1 LIEMRPLKSTPA
13 HHTGEFGELV
23 CSNSF
28 GALSPDRAAGLLQ
41 KELRIFKSLII
52 QTADKFAVPAGGAL
66 AVDRSKFS
74 IALTATLSNHP
85 LIEIKRFE
93 QLDLPSEENITILA
107 TGPLTADNLSYKIQD
122 FTGIDDCHFFDA
134 ASPIIYGDSINKE
147 IVFKASRY
155 DKGDPAYL
163 NCPMNKNDYIYFR
176 NELIEGEQAN
186 LKDFEN
192 LNDFKFFIYGGFSS
206 SQRSRIAC
214 FRGDNI
220 PEEDALKNNFP
231 AQGIKIN
238 GNFLFDNATQDDFRS
253 LLIENGVNQIKVG
266 DIWTIG
272 DRGAQGIIDNS
283 DIKHLDEKIFYL
295 RDVKVKVNVV
305 GIDELQIPSGRS
317 KKLVNTVEAS
327 TRLDAIA
334 SAGFRISRTKII
346 ERIENGMLKLNGS
359 KVNKPTI
366 NLKIGDKLEL
376 ENKGF
381 IEIINLEITKR
392 ERWKVKLLRK

>member
-1 LIEMRPLKSTPA
+1 MI
-13 HHTGEFGELV
+13 
-23 CSNSF
+23 
-28 GALSPDRAAGLLQ
+28 
-41 KELRIFKSLII
+41 
-52 QTADKFAVPAGGAL
+52 
-66 AVDRSKFS
+66 
-74 IALTATLSNHP
+74 
-85 LIEIKRFE
+85 
-93 QLDLPSEENITILA
+93 DL
-107 TGPLTADNLSYKIQD
+107 
-122 FTGIDDCHFFDA
+122 
-134 ASPIIYGDSINKE
+134 KE
-147 IVFKASRY
+147 IL
-155 DKGDPAYL
+155 L
-163 NCPMNKNDYIYFR
+163 NSNYKKETE
-176 NELIEGEQAN
+176 ELINIAN
-186 LKDFEN
+186 LAYKHWETYWTGFNSTYICEEILKDFET

-220 PEEDALKNNFP
+220 PEEDALKSNFP

-272 DRGAQGIIDNS
+272 DRGAQGIIDNL
-283 DIKHLDEKIFYL
+283 DIKHLDEKILYL
-295 RDVKVKVNVV
+295 RDVRVKVNVV
-305 GIDELQIPSGRS
+305 GIDELQTPSGRS

-334 SAGFRISRTKII
+334 SAGFRVSRTKII
-346 ERIENGMLKLNGS
+346 ERIENGMLRLNGS

-381 IEIINLEITKR
+381 IEILNLEITKR

>member
-1 LIEMRPLKSTPA
+1 MI
-13 HHTGEFGELV
+13 
-23 CSNSF
+23 
-28 GALSPDRAAGLLQ
+28 
-41 KELRIFKSLII
+41 
-52 QTADKFAVPAGGAL
+52 
-66 AVDRSKFS
+66 
-74 IALTATLSNHP
+74 
-85 LIEIKRFE
+85 
-93 QLDLPSEENITILA
+93 DL
-107 TGPLTADNLSYKIQD
+107 
-122 FTGIDDCHFFDA
+122 
-134 ASPIIYGDSINKE
+134 KE
-147 IVFKASRY
+147 ILINSNYK
-155 DKGDPAYL
+155 KETE
-163 NCPMNKNDYIYFR
+163 
-176 NELIEGEQAN
+176 ELINIAN
-186 LKDFEN
+186 LAYKHWETYWTGFNSTYVCEEILKDFEN

-206 SQRSRIAC
+206 SRRSRIAC

-220 PEEDALKNNFP
+220 PEEDVLKSNFP
-231 AQGIKIN
+231 VQGIKII

-272 DRGAQGIIDNS
+272 DRGAQGIIDNL

-334 SAGFRISRTKII
+334 SAGFRVSRTKII
-346 ERIENGMLKLNGS
+346 ERIENGMLRLNGS

-381 IEIINLEITKR
+381 IEILNLEITKR

>member
-1 LIEMRPLKSTPA
+1 MI
-13 HHTGEFGELV
+13 
-23 CSNSF
+23 
-28 GALSPDRAAGLLQ
+28 
-41 KELRIFKSLII
+41 
-52 QTADKFAVPAGGAL
+52 
-66 AVDRSKFS
+66 
-74 IALTATLSNHP
+74 
-85 LIEIKRFE
+85 
-93 QLDLPSEENITILA
+93 DL
-107 TGPLTADNLSYKIQD
+107 
-122 FTGIDDCHFFDA
+122 
-134 ASPIIYGDSINKE
+134 KE
-147 IVFKASRY
+147 ILINSNYK
-155 DKGDPAYL
+155 KETE
-163 NCPMNKNDYIYFR
+163 
-176 NELIEGEQAN
+176 ELINIAN
-186 LKDFEN
+186 LAYKHWETYWTGFNSTYVCEEILKDFEN

-220 PEEDALKNNFP
+220 PEEDALKSNFP

-272 DRGAQGIIDNS
+272 DRGAQGIIDNL

-295 RDVKVKVNVV
+295 RDVKVKINLV

-334 SAGFRISRTKII
+334 SAGFRVSRTKII
-346 ERIENGMLKLNGS
+346 ERIENGMLRLNGS

-381 IEIINLEITKR
+381 IEILNLEITKR

>member
-1 LIEMRPLKSTPA
+1 MI
-13 HHTGEFGELV
+13 
-23 CSNSF
+23 
-28 GALSPDRAAGLLQ
+28 
-41 KELRIFKSLII
+41 
-52 QTADKFAVPAGGAL
+52 
-66 AVDRSKFS
+66 
-74 IALTATLSNHP
+74 
-85 LIEIKRFE
+85 
-93 QLDLPSEENITILA
+93 DL
-107 TGPLTADNLSYKIQD
+107 
-122 FTGIDDCHFFDA
+122 
-134 ASPIIYGDSINKE
+134 KE
-147 IVFKASRY
+147 ILINSNYK
-155 DKGDPAYL
+155 KETE
-163 NCPMNKNDYIYFR
+163 
-176 NELIEGEQAN
+176 ELINIAN
-186 LKDFEN
+186 LAYKHWETYWTGFNSTYVCEEILKDFEN
-192 LNDFKFFIYGGFSS
+192 LNDFKFFVYGGFSS

-220 PEEDALKNNFP
+220 PEEDALKSNFP

-283 DIKHLDEKIFYL
+283 NIEHLDEKIFYL

-334 SAGFRISRTKII
+334 SAGFRVSRTKII
-346 ERIENGMLKLNGS
+346 ERIENGMLRLNGS

-381 IEIINLEITKR
+381 IEILNLEITKR

>member
-1 LIEMRPLKSTPA
+1 MI
-13 HHTGEFGELV
+13 
-23 CSNSF
+23 
-28 GALSPDRAAGLLQ
+28 
-41 KELRIFKSLII
+41 
-52 QTADKFAVPAGGAL
+52 
-66 AVDRSKFS
+66 
-74 IALTATLSNHP
+74 
-85 LIEIKRFE
+85 
-93 QLDLPSEENITILA
+93 DL
-107 TGPLTADNLSYKIQD
+107 
-122 FTGIDDCHFFDA
+122 
-134 ASPIIYGDSINKE
+134 KE
-147 IVFKASRY
+147 ILINSNYK
-155 DKGDPAYL
+155 KETE
-163 NCPMNKNDYIYFR
+163 
-176 NELIEGEQAN
+176 ELINIAN
-186 LKDFEN
+186 LAYKHWETYWTGFNSTYVCEEIIKNFKN

-253 LLIENGVNQIKVG
+253 LLIENGVNKIKVG

-272 DRGAQGIIDNS
+272 DRGAQGIIDS
-283 DIKHLDEKIFYL
+283 LDIEYLNEKFFYL
-295 RDVKVKVNVV
+295 RDVKVKINLV

-334 SAGFRISRTKII
+334 SAGFRMSRTKII
-346 ERIENGMLKLNGS
+346 ERIENGMLRLNGS

-366 NLKIGDKLEL
+366 NLKIGDKLQL

-381 IEIINLEITKR
+381 VEILNLEITKR

>member
-1 LIEMRPLKSTPA
+1 MI
-13 HHTGEFGELV
+13 
-23 CSNSF
+23 
-28 GALSPDRAAGLLQ
+28 
-41 KELRIFKSLII
+41 
-52 QTADKFAVPAGGAL
+52 
-66 AVDRSKFS
+66 
-74 IALTATLSNHP
+74 
-85 LIEIKRFE
+85 
-93 QLDLPSEENITILA
+93 DL
-107 TGPLTADNLSYKIQD
+107 
-122 FTGIDDCHFFDA
+122 
-134 ASPIIYGDSINKE
+134 KE
-147 IVFKASRY
+147 ILINSNYK
-155 DKGDPAYL
+155 KETE
-163 NCPMNKNDYIYFR
+163 
-176 NELIEGEQAN
+176 ELINIAN
-186 LKDFEN
+186 LAYKHWETYWTGFNSTYVCEEILKDFEN

-253 LLIENGVNQIKVG
+253 LLLENGVNQLKVG

-272 DRGAQGIIDNS
+272 DRGAQGIIDNL
-283 DIKHLDEKIFYL
+283 DIEHLDEKIFYL
-295 RDVKVKVNVV
+295 RDVKVKINVV

-334 SAGFRISRTKII
+334 SAGFRVSRTKII
-346 ERIENGMLKLNGS
+346 ERIENGMLRLNGS

-381 IEIINLEITKR
+381 IEILNLEMTKR

>member
-1 LIEMRPLKSTPA
+1 MI
-13 HHTGEFGELV
+13 
-23 CSNSF
+23 
-28 GALSPDRAAGLLQ
+28 
-41 KELRIFKSLII
+41 
-52 QTADKFAVPAGGAL
+52 
-66 AVDRSKFS
+66 
-74 IALTATLSNHP
+74 
-85 LIEIKRFE
+85 
-93 QLDLPSEENITILA
+93 DL
-107 TGPLTADNLSYKIQD
+107 
-122 FTGIDDCHFFDA
+122 
-134 ASPIIYGDSINKE
+134 KE
-147 IVFKASRY
+147 ILINSNYK
-155 DKGDPAYL
+155 KETE
-163 NCPMNKNDYIYFR
+163 
-176 NELIEGEQAN
+176 ELINIAN
-186 LKDFEN
+186 LAYKHWETYWTGFNSTYVCEEILKDFEN

-220 PEEDALKNNFP
+220 PEEDALKSNFP

-253 LLIENGVNQIKVG
+253 LLIENGVNQLKVG

-272 DRGAQGIIDNS
+272 DRGAQGIIDNL
-283 DIKHLDEKIFYL
+283 DIEHLDEKIFYL
-295 RDVKVKVNVV
+295 RDVKVKINIVSLH
-305 GIDELQIPSGRS
+305 ELQIPSERS

-334 SAGFRISRTKII
+334 SSGFRMSRTKII
-346 ERIENGMLKLNGS
+346 ERIGNGMLKLNGS

-381 IEIINLEITKR
+381 IEILNLEITKR

>member
-1 LIEMRPLKSTPA
+1 MI
-13 HHTGEFGELV
+13 
-23 CSNSF
+23 
-28 GALSPDRAAGLLQ
+28 
-41 KELRIFKSLII
+41 
-52 QTADKFAVPAGGAL
+52 
-66 AVDRSKFS
+66 
-74 IALTATLSNHP
+74 
-85 LIEIKRFE
+85 
-93 QLDLPSEENITILA
+93 DL
-107 TGPLTADNLSYKIQD
+107 
-122 FTGIDDCHFFDA
+122 
-134 ASPIIYGDSINKE
+134 KE
-147 IVFKASRY
+147 IL
-155 DKGDPAYL
+155 L
-163 NCPMNKNDYIYFR
+163 NSNYKKETE
-176 NELIEGEQAN
+176 ELINIAN
-186 LKDFEN
+186 LAYKHWETYWTGFNSTYVCEEILKDFEN

-220 PEEDALKNNFP
+220 PEEDALKSNFP

-272 DRGAQGIIDNS
+272 DRGAQGIIDNL
-283 DIKHLDEKIFYL
+283 DIEHLDEKIFYL
-295 RDVKVKVNVV
+295 RDVKVKVNIV

-334 SAGFRISRTKII
+334 SAGFRVSRTKII
-346 ERIENGMLKLNGS
+346 ERIENGMLRLNGS

-381 IEIINLEITKR
+381 IEILNLEITKR

>member
-1 LIEMRPLKSTPA
+1 MI
-13 HHTGEFGELV
+13 
-23 CSNSF
+23 
-28 GALSPDRAAGLLQ
+28 
-41 KELRIFKSLII
+41 
-52 QTADKFAVPAGGAL
+52 
-66 AVDRSKFS
+66 
-74 IALTATLSNHP
+74 
-85 LIEIKRFE
+85 
-93 QLDLPSEENITILA
+93 DL
-107 TGPLTADNLSYKIQD
+107 
-122 FTGIDDCHFFDA
+122 
-134 ASPIIYGDSINKE
+134 KE
-147 IVFKASRY
+147 ILINSNYK
-155 DKGDPAYL
+155 KETE
-163 NCPMNKNDYIYFR
+163 
-176 NELIEGEQAN
+176 ELINIAN
-186 LKDFEN
+186 LAYKHWETYWTGFNSTYVCEEILKDFEN

-220 PEEDALKNNFP
+220 PEEDALKSNFP

-238 GNFLFDNATQDDFRS
+238 GNFLFDNASQDDFRS

-272 DRGAQGIIDNS
+272 DRGAQGIIDNL

-334 SAGFRISRTKII
+334 SAGFRVSRTKII
-346 ERIENGMLKLNGS
+346 ERIENGMLRLNGS

-381 IEIINLEITKR
+381 IEILNLEITKR

>member
-1 LIEMRPLKSTPA
+1 MI
-13 HHTGEFGELV
+13 
-23 CSNSF
+23 
-28 GALSPDRAAGLLQ
+28 
-41 KELRIFKSLII
+41 
-52 QTADKFAVPAGGAL
+52 
-66 AVDRSKFS
+66 
-74 IALTATLSNHP
+74 
-85 LIEIKRFE
+85 
-93 QLDLPSEENITILA
+93 DL
-107 TGPLTADNLSYKIQD
+107 
-122 FTGIDDCHFFDA
+122 
-134 ASPIIYGDSINKE
+134 KE
-147 IVFKASRY
+147 ILINSNYK
-155 DKGDPAYL
+155 KETE
-163 NCPMNKNDYIYFR
+163 
-176 NELIEGEQAN
+176 ELINIAN
-186 LKDFEN
+186 LAYKHWETYWTGFNSTYVCEEILKDFEN

-220 PEEDALKNNFP
+220 PEEDALKRNFP

-253 LLIENGVNQIKVG
+253 LLIENGVNQLKVG

-272 DRGAQGIIDNS
+272 DRGAQGIIDNL
-283 DIKHLDEKIFYL
+283 DIENIDEKIFYL
-295 RDVKVKVNVV
+295 RDVKVKINVV
-305 GIDELQIPSGRS
+305 GINELQIPSGRS

-334 SAGFRISRTKII
+334 SAGFRVSRTKII
-346 ERIENGMLKLNGS
+346 ERIENGMLRLNGS

-381 IEIINLEITKR
+381 IEILNLEITKR

>member
-1 LIEMRPLKSTPA
+1 MI
-13 HHTGEFGELV
+13 
-23 CSNSF
+23 
-28 GALSPDRAAGLLQ
+28 
-41 KELRIFKSLII
+41 
-52 QTADKFAVPAGGAL
+52 
-66 AVDRSKFS
+66 
-74 IALTATLSNHP
+74 
-85 LIEIKRFE
+85 
-93 QLDLPSEENITILA
+93 DL
-107 TGPLTADNLSYKIQD
+107 
-122 FTGIDDCHFFDA
+122 
-134 ASPIIYGDSINKE
+134 KE
-147 IVFKASRY
+147 ILINSNYK
-155 DKGDPAYL
+155 KETE
-163 NCPMNKNDYIYFR
+163 
-176 NELIEGEQAN
+176 ELINIAN
-186 LKDFEN
+186 LAYKHWETYWTGFNSTYVCEEILKDFEN

-220 PEEDALKNNFP
+220 PEEDALKSNFP

-272 DRGAQGIIDNS
+272 DRGAQGIIDNL
-283 DIKHLDEKIFYL
+283 DIEHLDEKIFYL
-295 RDVKVKVNVV
+295 RDVKVKINVV
-305 GIDELQIPSGRS
+305 GIDELQIPSGRT

-334 SAGFRISRTKII
+334 SAGFRVSRTKII
-346 ERIENGMLKLNGS
+346 ERIENGMLRLNGS

-381 IEIINLEITKR
+381 IEILNLEITKR

>member
-1 LIEMRPLKSTPA
+1 MI
-13 HHTGEFGELV
+13 
-23 CSNSF
+23 
-28 GALSPDRAAGLLQ
+28 
-41 KELRIFKSLII
+41 
-52 QTADKFAVPAGGAL
+52 
-66 AVDRSKFS
+66 
-74 IALTATLSNHP
+74 
-85 LIEIKRFE
+85 
-93 QLDLPSEENITILA
+93 DL
-107 TGPLTADNLSYKIQD
+107 
-122 FTGIDDCHFFDA
+122 
-134 ASPIIYGDSINKE
+134 KE
-147 IVFKASRY
+147 IL
-155 DKGDPAYL
+155 L
-163 NCPMNKNDYIYFR
+163 NSNYKKETE
-176 NELIEGEQAN
+176 ELINIAN
-186 LKDFEN
+186 LAYKHWETYWTGFNSTYICEEILKDFEN

-220 PEEDALKNNFP
+220 PEEDALKSNFP
-231 AQGIKIN
+231 AQGIKII

-253 LLIENGVNQIKVG
+253 LLIENGVNQIKIG

-272 DRGAQGIIDNS
+272 DRGAQGIIDDL
-283 DIKHLDEKIFYL
+283 DIQHLDEKIFYL

-334 SAGFRISRTKII
+334 SAGFRVSRTKII
-346 ERIENGMLKLNGS
+346 ERIENGMLRLNGS

-381 IEIINLEITKR
+381 IEILNLEMTKR
-392 ERWKVKLLRK
+392 

>member
-1 LIEMRPLKSTPA
+1 MI
-13 HHTGEFGELV
+13 
-23 CSNSF
+23 
-28 GALSPDRAAGLLQ
+28 
-41 KELRIFKSLII
+41 
-52 QTADKFAVPAGGAL
+52 
-66 AVDRSKFS
+66 
-74 IALTATLSNHP
+74 
-85 LIEIKRFE
+85 
-93 QLDLPSEENITILA
+93 DL
-107 TGPLTADNLSYKIQD
+107 
-122 FTGIDDCHFFDA
+122 
-134 ASPIIYGDSINKE
+134 KE
-147 IVFKASRY
+147 ILINSNYK
-155 DKGDPAYL
+155 KETE
-163 NCPMNKNDYIYFR
+163 
-176 NELIEGEQAN
+176 ELINIAN
-186 LKDFEN
+186 LAYKHWETYWTGFNSTYVCEEILKDFEN

-220 PEEDALKNNFP
+220 PEEDALKSNFP
-231 AQGIKIN
+231 AQGIKII

-272 DRGAQGIIDNS
+272 DRGAQGIIDNL
-283 DIKHLDEKIFYL
+283 DIEHLDEKIFYL
-295 RDVKVKVNVV
+295 RDVKVKINLV

-334 SAGFRISRTKII
+334 SAGFRVSRTKII
-346 ERIENGMLKLNGS
+346 ERIENGMLRLNGS

-381 IEIINLEITKR
+381 IEILNLEITKR

>member
-1 LIEMRPLKSTPA
+1 MIDLRGILIN
-13 HHTGEFGELV
+13 
-23 CSNSF
+23 SNYK
-28 GALSPDRAAGLLQ
+28 
-41 KELRIFKSLII
+41 KE
-52 QTADKFAVPAGGAL
+52 T
-66 AVDRSKFS
+66 
-74 IALTATLSNHP
+74 
-85 LIEIKRFE
+85 E
-93 QLDLPSEENITILA
+93 
-107 TGPLTADNLSYKIQD
+107 
-122 FTGIDDCHFFDA
+122 
-134 ASPIIYGDSINKE
+134 
-147 IVFKASRY
+147 
-155 DKGDPAYL
+155 
-163 NCPMNKNDYIYFR
+163 
-176 NELIEGEQAN
+176 ELINIAN
-186 LKDFEN
+186 LAYKHWETYWTGFYSTYVCEEILKDFEN

-220 PEEDALKNNFP
+220 PEEDVLKSNFP

-253 LLIENGVNQIKVG
+253 LLNEIGLNQLKVG
-266 DIWTIG
+266 DIWTTG
-272 DRGAQGIIDNS
+272 DRGAQGIIDNL
-283 DIKHLDEKIFYL
+283 DIEHIDEKIFYL
-295 RDVKVKVNVV
+295 REVKVKINLV
-305 GIDELQIPSGRS
+305 GIGELQIPSGRS

-381 IEIINLEITKR
+381 IEILNLEITKR

>member
-1 LIEMRPLKSTPA
+1 MI
-13 HHTGEFGELV
+13 
-23 CSNSF
+23 
-28 GALSPDRAAGLLQ
+28 
-41 KELRIFKSLII
+41 
-52 QTADKFAVPAGGAL
+52 
-66 AVDRSKFS
+66 
-74 IALTATLSNHP
+74 
-85 LIEIKRFE
+85 
-93 QLDLPSEENITILA
+93 DL
-107 TGPLTADNLSYKIQD
+107 
-122 FTGIDDCHFFDA
+122 
-134 ASPIIYGDSINKE
+134 KE
-147 IVFKASRY
+147 ILINSNYK
-155 DKGDPAYL
+155 KETE
-163 NCPMNKNDYIYFR
+163 
-176 NELIEGEQAN
+176 ELINIAN
-186 LKDFEN
+186 LAYKHWETYWTGFNSTYVCEEILKDFEN

-220 PEEDALKNNFP
+220 PEEDALKSNFP

-238 GNFLFDNATQDDFRS
+238 GNFLFDNAKQDDFRS
-253 LLIENGVNQIKVG
+253 LLIENGVNQLKVG

-272 DRGAQGIIDNS
+272 DRGAQGIIDNL
-283 DIKHLDEKIFYL
+283 DIEHLDEKIFYL
-295 RDVKVKVNVV
+295 RDVKVKINVV

-334 SAGFRISRTKII
+334 SAGFRVSRTKII
-346 ERIENGMLKLNGS
+346 ERIENGMLRLNGS

-381 IEIINLEITKR
+381 IEILNLEITKR

>member
-1 LIEMRPLKSTPA
+1 MI
-13 HHTGEFGELV
+13 
-23 CSNSF
+23 
-28 GALSPDRAAGLLQ
+28 
-41 KELRIFKSLII
+41 
-52 QTADKFAVPAGGAL
+52 
-66 AVDRSKFS
+66 
-74 IALTATLSNHP
+74 
-85 LIEIKRFE
+85 
-93 QLDLPSEENITILA
+93 DL
-107 TGPLTADNLSYKIQD
+107 
-122 FTGIDDCHFFDA
+122 
-134 ASPIIYGDSINKE
+134 KE
-147 IVFKASRY
+147 ILINSNYK
-155 DKGDPAYL
+155 KETE
-163 NCPMNKNDYIYFR
+163 
-176 NELIEGEQAN
+176 ELINIAN
-186 LKDFEN
+186 LAYKHWETYWTGFNSTYVCEEILKGFEN

-220 PEEDALKNNFP
+220 PEEDALKSNFP
-231 AQGIKIN
+231 AQGIKIY

-253 LLIENGVNQIKVG
+253 LLIKNGVNQLKVG

-272 DRGAQGIIDNS
+272 DRGAQGIIDNL
-283 DIKHLDEKIFYL
+283 DIEHLDEKIFYL
-295 RDVKVKVNVV
+295 RDVKVKINVV

-334 SAGFRISRTKII
+334 SAGFRVSRTKII
-346 ERIENGMLKLNGS
+346 ERIENGMLRLNGS

-381 IEIINLEITKR
+381 IEILNLEITKR

>member
-1 LIEMRPLKSTPA
+1 MI
-13 HHTGEFGELV
+13 
-23 CSNSF
+23 
-28 GALSPDRAAGLLQ
+28 
-41 KELRIFKSLII
+41 
-52 QTADKFAVPAGGAL
+52 
-66 AVDRSKFS
+66 
-74 IALTATLSNHP
+74 
-85 LIEIKRFE
+85 
-93 QLDLPSEENITILA
+93 DL
-107 TGPLTADNLSYKIQD
+107 
-122 FTGIDDCHFFDA
+122 
-134 ASPIIYGDSINKE
+134 KE
-147 IVFKASRY
+147 ILINSNYK
-155 DKGDPAYL
+155 KETE
-163 NCPMNKNDYIYFR
+163 
-176 NELIEGEQAN
+176 ELINIAN
-186 LKDFEN
+186 LAYKHWETYWTGFNSTYVCEEILKDFEN

-220 PEEDALKNNFP
+220 PEEDTLKSNFP

-272 DRGAQGIIDNS
+272 DRGAQGIIDNL

-295 RDVKVKVNVV
+295 RDVKVKINVV
-305 GIDELQIPSGRS
+305 SIDELQIPSGRS

-334 SAGFRISRTKII
+334 SAGYRISRTKII
-346 ERIENGMLKLNGS
+346 ERIENGMLRLNGS

-381 IEIINLEITKR
+381 IEILNLEITKR

>member
-1 LIEMRPLKSTPA
+1 MI
-13 HHTGEFGELV
+13 
-23 CSNSF
+23 
-28 GALSPDRAAGLLQ
+28 
-41 KELRIFKSLII
+41 
-52 QTADKFAVPAGGAL
+52 
-66 AVDRSKFS
+66 
-74 IALTATLSNHP
+74 
-85 LIEIKRFE
+85 
-93 QLDLPSEENITILA
+93 DL
-107 TGPLTADNLSYKIQD
+107 
-122 FTGIDDCHFFDA
+122 
-134 ASPIIYGDSINKE
+134 KE
-147 IVFKASRY
+147 ILINSNYK
-155 DKGDPAYL
+155 KETE
-163 NCPMNKNDYIYFR
+163 
-176 NELIEGEQAN
+176 ELINIAN
-186 LKDFEN
+186 LAYKHWETYWTGFNSNYICEEILKDFEN

-220 PEEDALKNNFP
+220 PEEDTLKSNFP

-272 DRGAQGIIDNS
+272 DRGAQGIIDNL

-334 SAGFRISRTKII
+334 SAGFRVSRTKII
-346 ERIENGMLKLNGS
+346 DRIENGMLKLNGS

-381 IEIINLEITKR
+381 IEILNLEITKR

>member
-1 LIEMRPLKSTPA
+1 MI
-13 HHTGEFGELV
+13 
-23 CSNSF
+23 
-28 GALSPDRAAGLLQ
+28 
-41 KELRIFKSLII
+41 
-52 QTADKFAVPAGGAL
+52 
-66 AVDRSKFS
+66 
-74 IALTATLSNHP
+74 
-85 LIEIKRFE
+85 
-93 QLDLPSEENITILA
+93 DL
-107 TGPLTADNLSYKIQD
+107 
-122 FTGIDDCHFFDA
+122 
-134 ASPIIYGDSINKE
+134 KE
-147 IVFKASRY
+147 ILINSNYK
-155 DKGDPAYL
+155 KETE
-163 NCPMNKNDYIYFR
+163 
-176 NELIEGEQAN
+176 ELINIAN
-186 LKDFEN
+186 LAYKHWETYWTGFNSTYVCEEILKDFEN

-220 PEEDALKNNFP
+220 PEEDALKSNFP

-272 DRGAQGIIDNS
+272 DRGAQGIIDNL

-334 SAGFRISRTKII
+334 SAGFRVSRTKII
-346 ERIENGMLKLNGS
+346 ERIENGMLRLNGS

-381 IEIINLEITKR
+381 IEILNLDITKR

>member
-1 LIEMRPLKSTPA
+1 MI
-13 HHTGEFGELV
+13 
-23 CSNSF
+23 
-28 GALSPDRAAGLLQ
+28 
-41 KELRIFKSLII
+41 
-52 QTADKFAVPAGGAL
+52 
-66 AVDRSKFS
+66 
-74 IALTATLSNHP
+74 
-85 LIEIKRFE
+85 
-93 QLDLPSEENITILA
+93 DL
-107 TGPLTADNLSYKIQD
+107 
-122 FTGIDDCHFFDA
+122 
-134 ASPIIYGDSINKE
+134 KE
-147 IVFKASRY
+147 ILINSNYK
-155 DKGDPAYL
+155 KETE
-163 NCPMNKNDYIYFR
+163 
-176 NELIEGEQAN
+176 ELINIAN
-186 LKDFEN
+186 LAYKHWETYWTGFNSTYICEEILKDFEN
-192 LNDFKFFIYGGFSS
+192 LNDFKFYIYGGFSS

-220 PEEDALKNNFP
+220 PEEDSLKSNFP
-231 AQGIKIN
+231 AKGIKIN

-272 DRGAQGIIDNS
+272 DRGAQGIIDNL

-305 GIDELQIPSGRS
+305 GIDELQIPSGRT

-334 SAGFRISRTKII
+334 SAGFRVSRTKII
-346 ERIENGMLKLNGS
+346 ERIENGMLRLNGS

-381 IEIINLEITKR
+381 IEILNLEITKR